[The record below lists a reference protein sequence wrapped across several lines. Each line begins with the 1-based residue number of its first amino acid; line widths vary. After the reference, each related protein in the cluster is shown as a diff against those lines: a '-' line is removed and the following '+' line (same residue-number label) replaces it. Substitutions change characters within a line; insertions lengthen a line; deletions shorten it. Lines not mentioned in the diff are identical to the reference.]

1 MATIQDVAKRAGVS
15 IATVSRVLNGA
26 PRVNEEIVARVNA
39 AIQEL
44 RYRPNNAART
54 LRANRSAI
62 IGLLI
67 SDIQNSFHT
76 ALVRSVEDI
85 AHQNGYSVILCNS
98 DEDPEKERRYVEV
111 LIAEHVAGAIVM
123 PTSERSRT
131 FRMMHQRQIPVVAVD
146 RRLRDDQADAVLVD
160 NVRGSYDAVT
170 HLIGNGYRNIGLIT
184 GPLGTTTGAERRDG
198 YRKALVDAGIPL
210 NPALE
215 RYGTFKEES
224 GLQHATEL
232 FSGSEPIDALF
243 ITNNQMTIGALL
255 AIQNLGLRVPDD
267 VALVAFDEMPW
278 ANLNAISLTT
288 ISQPAYELGS
298 TAALRL
304 IQRMQG
310 GVPWSRQEFVLT
322 STLHVRN
329 SSRPRTSSGTTK
341 RTVGARARH

>member
-131 FRMMHQRQIPVVAVD
+131 FRMLHQRHIPVVAVD
-146 RRLRDDQADAVLVD
+146 RRLRDDQTDAVLVD

-170 HLIGNGYRNIGLIT
+170 HLISNGYRNIGLIT
-184 GPLGTTTGAERRDG
+184 GPLGTTTGVERRDG
-198 YRKALVDAGIPL
+198 YRKALADAGIPL

-224 GLQHATEL
+224 GLQHAMEL
-232 FSGSEPIDALF
+232 LSGSEPIDALF

-255 AIQNLGLRVPDD
+255 AIQNLGLRAPDD

-310 GVPWSRQEFVLT
+310 GVPWTRQEFVLT

-329 SSRPRTSSGTTK
+329 SSRPRTASGTTK